1 MHLFK
6 NPNSQ
11 KRNNQNTKKNYSRNY
26 MTTNSLYSFL
36 NSFDNLKVK
45 ENKTTD
51 SSTIDNYNSFRN
63 YSKMIN
69 NIKKNSHE
77 QSLSITNNKINN
89 NPIKPNHKLILSEEL
104 SNNNNLILGYNSFK
118 NNNNNII
125 NKSVS
130 PYNTIDLNNDK
141 SIINNYSKMK
151 LKKVNSK
158 SDYNVSY
165 FNNFINGKRN
175 LKNNLVKID
184 NNKNE
189 ENYDSEDEKMF
200 NSSDDENDNFI
211 LKRRKRNIKNDF
223 MLNFKNKDS
232 QNTINLDIENKIG
245 NKNSSNFSIV
255 KNDNFNIS
263 NNSKSRNINQN
274 TIFSFSNES
283 LDNSNNQKFFRKKHF
298 SHKPKT
304 LIMKNSIK
312 LLSSQS
318 ENDENYNK
326 KKMNKIHFHVMTDS
340 ENNNKKIHNGFIS
353 RLKSYHKN
361 KLRNNEKYSKIFI
374 NSEPKLLNEDLLN
387 QNIYF
392 KKEQTPFQIN
402 QLKSSLL
409 NKKYLTLSSWNYDN
423 NENYNF
429 NSSENESD
437 DNNNLIINK
446 NNNYYRSNPSFIENI
461 YHDKALS
468 LYSQEK
474 NSYVTLS
481 KDNSFIFFDEKDKEN
496 NKKKLNKRFL
506 RQLSKIPEVKEKK
519 NYSLFNN
526 VNIDKNIEEKIFKR
540 FIYCYSLPL
549 KKIRDLNIKFL
560 KKEKKDLSK
569 FSNKISDSSYL
580 LNSFISFKTISNL
593 TNYSHLKSKSVKFL
607 TEDIF
612 IKNNYVFRKKKGK
625 KLIRFLESQISENFN
640 NNSFLN
646 NYYKEKLLISVANYK
661 NKQLE
666 KIDDKIEEM
675 IKIKSKETL
684 RFKKELFT
692 KKIINLCTQQRI
704 INHFLKRTLLLTQ
717 FETLNLNL
725 PLFIKRILIKKY
737 LKINLYD
744 QIIRS
749 TYLLTDISNYNNEKT
764 IIKNFDEKKKMKS
777 TIRFKSTKTKEEII
791 ILLPSEKYMNNFM
804 ISDSIEIKKKYL
816 F

>member
-125 NKSVS
+125 NKSVI
-130 PYNTIDLNNDK
+130 PYNTINLNNDK

-326 KKMNKIHFHVMTDS
+326 KK
-340 ENNNKKIHNGFIS
+340 
-353 RLKSYHKN
+353 
-361 KLRNNEKYSKIFI
+361 
-374 NSEPKLLNEDLLN
+374 
-387 QNIYF
+387 
-392 KKEQTPFQIN
+392 
-402 QLKSSLL
+402 
-409 NKKYLTLSSWNYDN
+409 
-423 NENYNF
+423 
-429 NSSENESD
+429 
-437 DNNNLIINK
+437 
-446 NNNYYRSNPSFIENI
+446 
-461 YHDKALS
+461 
-468 LYSQEK
+468 
-474 NSYVTLS
+474 
-481 KDNSFIFFDEKDKEN
+481 
-496 NKKKLNKRFL
+496 
-506 RQLSKIPEVKEKK
+506 
-519 NYSLFNN
+519 
-526 VNIDKNIEEKIFKR
+526 
-540 FIYCYSLPL
+540 
-549 KKIRDLNIKFL
+549 
-560 KKEKKDLSK
+560 
-569 FSNKISDSSYL
+569 
-580 LNSFISFKTISNL
+580 
-593 TNYSHLKSKSVKFL
+593 
-607 TEDIF
+607 
-612 IKNNYVFRKKKGK
+612 
-625 KLIRFLESQISENFN
+625 
-640 NNSFLN
+640 
-646 NYYKEKLLISVANYK
+646 
-661 NKQLE
+661 
-666 KIDDKIEEM
+666 
-675 IKIKSKETL
+675 
-684 RFKKELFT
+684 
-692 KKIINLCTQQRI
+692 
-704 INHFLKRTLLLTQ
+704 
-717 FETLNLNL
+717 
-725 PLFIKRILIKKY
+725 
-737 LKINLYD
+737 
-744 QIIRS
+744 
-749 TYLLTDISNYNNEKT
+749 
-764 IIKNFDEKKKMKS
+764 
-777 TIRFKSTKTKEEII
+777 
-791 ILLPSEKYMNNFM
+791 
-804 ISDSIEIKKKYL
+804 
-816 F
+816 